1 MTTAALHRH
10 LAQGT
15 RAFQVTTYTAD
26 GMRLGSHPR
35 LTYAQARWEAQANN
49 VTERHGWV
57 YVVEA
62 TRTEQRMNAMAAVA
76 GVRA

>member
-1 MTTAALHRH
+1 MTTADLHRH

-15 RAFQVTTYTAD
+15 RAYQVTTYTAD

-35 LTYAQARWEAQANN
+35 LTYAQARWEAKLNN
-49 VTERHGWV
+49 GAERHGWV

-62 TRTEQRMNAMAAVA
+62 TRTEQRMNAMVVA
-76 GVRA
+76 S